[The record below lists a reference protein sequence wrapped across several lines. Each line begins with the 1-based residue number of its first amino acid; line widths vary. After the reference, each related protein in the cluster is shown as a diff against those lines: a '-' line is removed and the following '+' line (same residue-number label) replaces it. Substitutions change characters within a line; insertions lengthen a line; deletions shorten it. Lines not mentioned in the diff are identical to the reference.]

1 MSNYLDNL
9 IAFRVL
15 YALTTPFDKTPA
27 FKTGVIDATGN
38 ILVKADKRTPEQRG
52 AYDVL
57 DRLVFSLKRLL
68 GKIPGGKSD
77 IASLAAAYWLIREAH
92 SNGLDTI
99 DVARANM
106 IFESTDS
113 KYTAEQRL
121 VRQYLSLIEDT
132 GGGGGL
138 VSTSPIANI
147 TGAGV
152 STDQPVV
159 HDNQPVIR
167 RNRKIKKFA
176 NTISEYRNDPRL

>member
-27 FKTGVIDATGN
+27 FRTGVIDATGN
-38 ILVKADKRTPEQRG
+38 ILVKADKRTPEQRD

-77 IASLAAAYWLIREAH
+77 IASLAAAYRLIREAH

-99 DVARANM
+99 DAVRANM

-113 KYTAEQRL
+113 KYAAEQRL

-132 GGGGGL
+132 GGGGL
-138 VSTSPIANI
+138 VSTAPIANI

-159 HDNQPVIR
+159 YDKQPVIK
-167 RNRKIKKFA
+167 RNRKIEKFV
-176 NTISEYRNDPRL
+176 NTISEYHNDPHL

>member
-27 FKTGVIDATGN
+27 FKAGVIDAAGN
-38 ILVKADKRTPEQRG
+38 ILVKADKRTPEQRD

-99 DVARANM
+99 DAVRANM
-106 IFESTDS
+106 IFESVDS

-132 GGGGGL
+132 GGGGL
-138 VSTSPIANI
+138 VSTAPIANT
-147 TGAGV
+147 TGVGV

-159 HDNQPVIR
+159 HDKQSVTK
-167 RNRKIKKFA
+167 RNRKIEKFVD
-176 NTISEYRNDPRL
+176 TITKTLL